1 MKKRIEELEKFSLK
15 ETKRLEE
22 KEIKQLKYKI
32 EVLEE
37 RIEGLEK
44 DLDYIVE
51 NSPDFGMIKYC
62 IEELQEVVANI
73 HNQPV
78 GILFTRLKK

>member
-1 MKKRIEELEKFSLK
+1 MNNEDNK
-15 ETKRLEE
+15 E
-22 KEIKQLKYKI
+22 KEINELKYKI
-32 EVLEE
+32 EVLEQ
-37 RIEGLEK
+37 RIQGLEK

-51 NSPDFGMIKYC
+51 NSPDFGRVKYC

-73 HNQPV
+73 QNQPV

>member
-1 MKKRIEELEKFSLK
+1 MNNEDK
-15 ETKRLEE
+15 
-22 KEIKQLKYKI
+22 KEIKELKYKI
-32 EVLEE
+32 EVLEQ
-37 RIEGLEK
+37 RIQGLEK

-51 NSPDFGMIKYC
+51 NSPDFGRVKYC

>member
-1 MKKRIEELEKFSLK
+1 MNNEDKK
-15 ETKRLEE
+15 E

-44 DLDYIVE
+44 DLEYIVE

-62 IEELQEVVANI
+62 IEELQEEVAKLA
-73 HNQPV
+73 NQPV

>member
-1 MKKRIEELEKFSLK
+1 MNNEEMKKKIEELEMK
-15 ETKRLEE
+15 
-22 KEIKQLKYKI
+22 IK
-32 EVLEE
+32 
-37 RIEGLEK
+37 GLEK
-44 DLDYIVE
+44 DLDYVVE

-62 IEELQEVVANI
+62 IEELQQVVANM

>member
-1 MKKRIEELEKFSLK
+1 MNNEDNK
-15 ETKRLEE
+15 E
-22 KEIKQLKYKI
+22 KEINELKYKI
-32 EVLEE
+32 EVLEQ
-37 RIEGLEK
+37 RIQGLEK

-51 NSPDFGMIKYC
+51 NSPDFRGIKYC

-73 HNQPV
+73 QNQPV

>member
-1 MKKRIEELEKFSLK
+1 MN
-15 ETKRLEE
+15 EE
-22 KEIKQLKYKI
+22 KNVADSLSLESQLKKLIFEVNDLRIKI
-32 EVLEE
+32 K
-37 RIEGLEK
+37 GLEK

-51 NSPDFGMIKYC
+51 NSPDFGRVKYC